1 MFKSLT
7 AVVLSFTLFSSPDV
21 PWSNIHNIVVRQN
34 RFFKPQQIFLFLS
47 LSLWL
52 ISDFLVCVFFS
63 LFLFLFLFLF
73 YFIVSLWFLLSLN
86 KFIVYLLPAGRCQ
99 FELDLQVSHG
109 TNLKMALMFPTDSDK
124 QMIQIAQNLRK
135 NGIVVGSSKPPILPI
150 LFFSLMSLI
159 ITIII
164 FSTSFFISF
173 SSSFFLLLYFSWN
186 FCRILLSLSRPFL
199 SLCRHVYSLISSYL
213 VPFSQGHHMTQSSGK
228 KEVYYLFCNR

>member
-1 MFKSLT
+1 MCLGATSTILLFDKIASLNLNKFFFFS
-7 AVVLSFTLFSSPDV
+7 VSFSLVNFWFSCVCLF
-21 PWSNIHNIVVRQN
+21 
-34 RFFKPQQIFLFLS
+34 LTLS
-47 LSLWL
+47 LSLSL
-52 ISDFLVCVFFS
+52 LLYRFIMISF
-63 LFLFLFLFLF
+63 
-73 YFIVSLWFLLSLN
+73 VSKQIHCLPPACWKMPIRTRSSSVSRYQSQDGADVPNWF
-86 KFIVYLLPAGRCQ
+86 RQ
-99 FELDLQVSHG
+99 
-109 TNLKMALMFPTDSDK
+109 TNDSDRTEPQK
-124 QMIQIAQNLRK
+124 KTASSSVVRNLQ
-135 NGIVVGSSKPPILPI
+135 SSPFF
-150 LFFSLMSLI
+150 FFSLMSLI